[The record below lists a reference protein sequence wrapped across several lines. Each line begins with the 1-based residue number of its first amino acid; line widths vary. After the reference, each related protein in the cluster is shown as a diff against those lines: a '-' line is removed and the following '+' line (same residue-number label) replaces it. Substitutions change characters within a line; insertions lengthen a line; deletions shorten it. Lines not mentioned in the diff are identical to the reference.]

1 MASLQEKN
9 GRFVNNKRNEIFK
22 AFVFFFFS
30 QICSASIISPRAIL
44 TAAHCFNPPVPT
56 DVYAVVGINGKH
68 LYLVIL
74 NTYRLNHDY
83 SSNYRNY

>member
-1 MASLQEKN
+1 MKYSKHL
-9 GRFVNNKRNEIFK
+9 FS
-22 AFVFFFFS
+22 FFS

-44 TAAHCFNPPVPT
+44 TAAHCFDPPVPT

-68 LYLVIL
+68 LYRVIL
-74 NTYRLNHDY
+74 NTYRLEHDY